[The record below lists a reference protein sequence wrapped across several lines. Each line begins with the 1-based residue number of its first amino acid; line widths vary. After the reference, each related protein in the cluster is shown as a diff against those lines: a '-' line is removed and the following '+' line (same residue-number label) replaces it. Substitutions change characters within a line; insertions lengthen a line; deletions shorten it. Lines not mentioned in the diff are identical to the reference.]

1 MKKILAILA
10 ALLVMISLV
19 ACDNGQNNNNDPD
32 IDIPTGNGNVEKPTE
47 DNTPAV
53 DRNFEDKND
62 TVYIMTPNGA
72 ANLRTDT
79 SFEDD
84 AKAGISLPNGTELE
98 RSQADATWSKV
109 TYEGE
114 EYYIANKLI
123 VETDVLDGFEETS
136 KTVKV
141 IVGSVNV
148 RYVPARTADEPIF
161 TLVEGDV
168 VEVVGFNGDLGEE
181 GWYKIKLTVGE
192 DQPYEFGY
200 ISAYHEYSEEVVEG
214 GTETPSET
222 PTEAAE

>member
-1 MKKILAILA
+1 MKKILVILA
-10 ALLVMISLV
+10 ALLVMTCLV
-19 ACDNGQNNNNDPD
+19 ACNNEQNNGDTNV
-32 IDIPTGNGNVEKPTE
+32 DIPTGKPVERPTE

-72 ANLRTDT
+72 ANLRTET
-79 SFEDD
+79 SFDD
-84 AKAGISLPNGTELE
+84 EAKSGISLPNGTELE
-98 RSQADATWSKV
+98 RSQADANWSKV

-114 EYYIANKLI
+114 EYYIANKMI
-123 VETDVLDGFEETS
+123 VETDVLDGFEEVS
-136 KTVKV
+136 KTVKI

-148 RYVPARTADEPIF
+148 RYVPARTTDEPIF
-161 TLVEGDV
+161 TLVEGNE

-200 ISAYHEYSEEVVEG
+200 ISAYHEYSEEVVAD
-214 GTETPSET
+214 S
-222 PTEAAE
+222 AS

>member
-1 MKKILAILA
+1 MKKILVILA

-19 ACDNGQNNNNDPD
+19 ACNNDQGNEDPD
-32 IDIPTGNGNVEKPTE
+32 INIPTGNGGVETPPE

-98 RSQADATWSKV
+98 RSQADANWSKV

-123 VETDVLDGFEETS
+123 VEVDVLDGFEETS
-136 KTVKV
+136 KTIKI

-148 RYVPARTADEPIF
+148 RYVPARTADEPIA
-161 TLVEGDV
+161 TLVEGNE
-168 VEVVGFNGDLGEE
+168 VEVVGFNADLGEE
-181 GWYKIKLTVGE
+181 GWYKIKLTVSE
-192 DQPYEFGY
+192 DQPYEYGY
-200 ISAYHEYSEEVVEG
+200 ISAYHEYSEEVVENN
-214 GTETPSET
+214 
-222 PTEAAE
+222 TEAAE